1 MNLYIKE
8 WPNKTATLMLENGTV
23 MFTFYSVDDALQ
35 TCRDWYNCNVRND
48 GTGNAVEPA
57 YTYLN

>member
-23 MFTFYSVDDALQ
+23 MFTFHSVDDALQ
-35 TCRDWYNCNVRND
+35 TCKDWYNCNVMKD